1 MSILQNAIDSIAL
14 GMEDFASTDP
24 RRLISCTR
32 NLFAGIL
39 LLFKAKLADLSPPD
53 SDEVLIKQHIVPILD
68 SSSYLQWKGKG
79 EKTVDY
85 DQIKVR
91 FDLPPICQTLS

>member
-14 GMEDFASTDP
+14 GIEDYNSSDS

-39 LLFKAKLADLSPPD
+39 LLFKHKLAILSPPG
-53 SDEVLIKQHIVPILD
+53 SDEVLIKN
-68 SSSYLQWKGKG
+68 
-79 EKTVDY
+79 
-85 DQIKVR
+85 
-91 FDLPPICQTLS
+91 